1 MFLSHQLI
9 MLANQYK
16 ARLTKIL
23 SDGSAVTF
31 VDLVPLLRALGTEA
45 LLDQIQNQRDN
56 LLDCLRAA
64 EGRRLYLSTVYGSL

>member
-64 EGRRLYLSTVYGSL
+64 EGRLHLYTMCFW

>member
-56 LLDCLRAA
+56 LLDCLR
-64 EGRRLYLSTVYGSL
+64 EIGRAHV

>member
-1 MFLSHQLI
+1 

-45 LLDQIQNQRDN
+45 LLNQIQNQRDN

-64 EGRRLYLSTVYGSL
+64 EGRRLHLSTAYSALWCVRVRTT

>member
-1 MFLSHQLI
+1 

-56 LLDCLRAA
+56 LSDCLRAA